1 MSFCLVLLAAGNS
14 ERFKSQIPKPFVKIG
29 EKTLLDHSL
38 IKLSQIK
45 EIKKIILVLEPDL
58 FFEYWVYNFD
68 VSCIKRSKK
77 INNSVTSNINKY
89 CRLSSFKKRKP
100 WFINVINVNT
110 PSITHRKETLKNHLK
125 FFIVLII
132 LNT

>member
-45 EIKKIILVLEPDL
+45 EIKKIILVL
-58 FFEYWVYNFD
+58 NKKH
-68 VSCIKRSKK
+68 KRFSKK
-77 INNSVTSNINKY
+77 IKFKNLI
-89 CRLSSFKKRKP
+89 RLYILMRLAKSFLELA
-100 WFINVINVNT
+100 
-110 PSITHRKETLKNHLK
+110 HQY
-125 FFIVLII
+125 
-132 LNT
+132 